1 VSAWT
6 WSRRRTLLAGATLI
20 ALTNAVVLAGVAWN
34 RSGEPE
40 AVLRLTE
47 RELKSPGEY
56 GFQKE
61 NSGLALRLAWRLPR
75 VSKPNQPDHL
85 DFGYSGGGEGPWLDK
100 AKLAELGFDVS
111 PAPRAGRDG
120 RVYGERQLPREVLL
134 VLEYDGPAWQA
145 ALERAKERAA
155 RTLAAAA
162 ASPGERPL
170 AIQAE
175 NAAKQLV
182 EERENYSRVFV
193 IDSGRDVE
201 ALRAKYSDRARYAI
215 AHGKV
220 AIQFTYADRGAHY
233 SPTGYVSELS
243 IPGVN
248 VPLELRQ
255 TVDRQKRYEVSLAFG
270 KRLEPW
276 LTSAAVRP

>member
-1 VSAWT
+1 MIT
-6 WSRRRTLLAGATLI
+6 WSARRTLIAGVALI

-47 RELKSPGEY
+47 RELKSPGEW
-56 GFQKE
+56 GFHKE
-61 NSGLALRLAWRLPR
+61 NSGLALNLAWRLLPAR
-75 VSKPNQPDHL
+75 KPNPPDYV
-85 DFGYSGGGEGPWLDK
+85 DFGYSGGGEGSWLDK

-111 PAPRAGRDG
+111 PAPRAGRDSPF
-120 RVYGERQLPREVLL
+120 GERQLPKEVLL
-134 VLEYDGPAWQA
+134 VLEYDGPAWRA
-145 ALERAKERAA
+145 ALERAEERAA
-155 RTLAAAA
+155 RTRAAAA
-162 ASPGERPL
+162 AAIPANPQL

-175 NAAKQLV
+175 NAARQLV

-193 IDSGRDVE
+193 IDSGRDRA
-201 ALRAKYSDRARYAI
+201 ALRAKYPDRARYAI

-220 AIQFTYADRGAHY
+220 AIHFTSVGPRSERPA
-233 SPTGYVSELS
+233 GYISELS

-248 VPLELRQ
+248 VPLEYRK

-276 LTSAAVRP
+276 LTAAAARQ

>member
-1 VSAWT
+1 MIT
-6 WSRRRTLLAGATLI
+6 WSRRRTLLAGVALI

-40 AVLRLTE
+40 ALLRLTE

-61 NSGLALRLAWRLPR
+61 NSGLTLRLAWRLSRAP
-75 VSKPNQPDHL
+75 KPNQPDYP
-85 DFGYSGGGEGPWLDK
+85 DFGYSGGGEGPWLNK

-111 PAPRAGRDG
+111 PAPGSRRGGYPRDG
-120 RVYGERQLPREVLL
+120 RQLPREVLL
-134 VLEYDGPAWQA
+134 VLEHDGPAWQA

-162 ASPGERPL
+162 ASPVERQL

-175 NAAKQLV
+175 NAAKQLA

-201 ALRAKYSDRARYAI
+201 ALRAKYPDRARYAI

-220 AIQFTYADRGAHY
+220 AIHFASSGP
-233 SPTGYVSELS
+233 SGYVSELS

-276 LTSAAVRP
+276 LTAAAARQ